1 MTLKHGDLLSAR
13 KEADDALKLYPSP
26 ETEWHWRFTVTKAQ
40 VLEQQGDT
48 AESQALL
55 KPDLPGLFSTTDFAV
70 RRKLILALDEA
81 YANHFTEAAQDIADA
96 HASAEQNHPELLGEV
111 ALRKG
116 TVCFL
121 ASNYK
126 EAEIAYRESL
136 ARARQSKDPFYETA
150 ALSGLGVTLTREER
164 YDESIEADREA
175 LSLAE
180 SIGARYSQA
189 QVSGNLAWCYRKLGD
204 YENALSNYQK
214 AEELS
219 KQMGIVADQIYW
231 LAGIPNVYY
240 EQQDY
245 QPAETVVSQALD
257 LARRSDDKSIITEYL
272 TDLSEIDLE
281 TGKIDAAENYY
292 NEAIQIK
299 QGNSNPA
306 DTPELLLVRSRLEE
320 AKRDYAGA
328 QQTLQRVI
336 SNSAADSSQKWQA
349 EARMAQVYADQGLNA
364 QADSEFR
371 HSLETV
377 ELVRSSVQDVELRMS
392 FLSTAVLSFYDDYIE
407 FLIAHQRTQDALQV
421 AELSRARTLAEGL
434 GARSN
439 SFSFS
444 SHNFQP
450 QQIARRMNATLLFYW
465 SGEKRSH
472 LWLIT
477 PAKLSW
483 FPLPAK
489 SEIDSAVKTYRQSV
503 VNGQDVLAANSANAR
518 QLYDMLVAPARQLIP
533 KNSRVILLPA
543 ENLNALNFETLIV
556 PEPAPHFWIED
567 AILSEAASL
576 TLLSAA
582 SQNAEARQKNLLLV
596 GNPDSAD
603 SSLPALVQAPAEIQ
617 KVSSHFPELQC
628 TVLQGKNATASAY
641 FHSNPERYSYLHF
654 VTHGI
659 ASQTRPLESAVILS
673 RDGDS
678 YKLYAR
684 DIVAHPLKAQLVT
697 ISACNGA
704 GTRAYAGE
712 GLVGLSWAFLRAGA
726 HNVIASLWEVS
737 DASSTAQL
745 MDALYA
751 GLDRGEDPA
760 AALRDAKLLILKS
773 NANTVFRKPFYWAP
787 FQLYVGS

>member
-1 MTLKHGDLLSAR
+1 M
-13 KEADDALKLYPSP
+13 
-26 ETEWHWRFTVTKAQ
+26 
-40 VLEQQGDT
+40 LEQQGDST
-48 AESQALL
+48 ESQALL
-55 KPDLPGLFSTTDFAV
+55 RPDLPSSFATSDFAV
-70 RRKLILALDEA
+70 RRKLILALDVA
-81 YANHFTEAAQDIADA
+81 YADQFTEAAQYTSDA
-96 HASAEQNHPELLGEV
+96 QASAEQNHPELLGEV

-121 ASNYK
+121 AGNYK
-126 EAEIAYRESL
+126 EAEIAYRDSL
-136 ARARQSKDPFYETA
+136 ARSRQSKDPFYETT
-150 ALSGLGVTLTREER
+150 ALNGIGVTLTKEER
-164 YDESIEADREA
+164 YDESIDLDREA
-175 LSLAE
+175 LHLAE
-180 SIGARYSQA
+180 SIGARYSEA

-204 YENALSNYQK
+204 YENALSNCQK
-214 AEELS
+214 AEDLS
-219 KQMGIVADQIYW
+219 RQLGIVSDQIYW
-231 LAGIPNVYY
+231 LAGISNVYY
-240 EQQDY
+240 EQRDY
-245 QPAETVVSQALD
+245 QPAETVLSQALD
-257 LARRSDDKSIITEYL
+257 LARRSDDKSIVTEYL

-292 NEAIQIK
+292 NEAIQIRH
-299 QGNSNPA
+299 GDSNPA
-306 DTPELLLVRSRLEE
+306 NTPELLLVRGRLEE
-320 AKRDYAGA
+320 AKHDYASA
-328 QQTLQRVI
+328 RQTLQRVI
-336 SNSAADSSQKWQA
+336 SDAASDSSQKWQA
-349 EARMAQVYADQGLNA
+349 EARMAQIYADQGLNA
-364 QADSEFR
+364 QAESEFR

-377 ELVRSSVQDVELRMS
+377 DLVRSSVQHEELRLP
-392 FLSTAVLSFYDDYIE
+392 FLSTALSFYDDYIE
-407 FLIAHQRTQDALQV
+407 FLIAHQRMQDALQV

-434 GARSN
+434 GARPN

-444 SHNFQP
+444 SRNFQP
-450 QQIARRMNATLLFYW
+450 QQIARRLNASLLFYW
-465 SGEKRSH
+465 SGKKRSD

-477 PAKLSW
+477 PEKLSW

-489 SEIDSAVKTYRQSV
+489 SEIDAAVKAYRQSI

-518 QLYDMLVAPARQLIP
+518 QLYDMLVGPVRQLIP
-533 KNSRVILLPA
+533 QNSRVILLPA

-556 PEPAPHFWIED
+556 PEPNPHFWIED
-567 AILSEAASL
+567 VILSEAASL
-576 TLLSAA
+576 ALLSSATRNA
-582 SQNAEARQKNLLLV
+582 SPPQKTLLLV

-603 SSLPALVQAPAEIQ
+603 SSFPALVQAPAEIE
-617 KVSSHFPELQC
+617 KVSSHFLQP
-628 TVLQGKNATASAY
+628 TILQGKNATASAY
-641 FHSNPERYSYLHF
+641 FRSNPERYSYLHF
-654 VTHGI
+654 VTHGT

-745 MDALYA
+745 MDAFYA

-760 AALRDAKLLILKS
+760 AALRAAKLLVLKS

>member
-1 MTLKHGDLLSAR
+1 MTLKHGDLLSVR

-26 ETEWHWRFTVTKAQ
+26 ETEWHWRFVVLKAQ

-55 KPDLPGLFSTTDFAV
+55 KPDLPTSFGATDFAV
-70 RRKLILALDEA
+70 RRKLVLAIDAA
-81 YANHFTEAAQDIADA
+81 YADHFTEAAQYIAEA

-121 ASNYK
+121 ASNYQ
-126 EAEIAYRESL
+126 EAEIAYRDSL
-136 ARARQSKDPFYETA
+136 ARARQAKDPFYETA
-150 ALSGLGVTLTREER
+150 ALSGLGVTLTRQER
-164 YDESIEADREA
+164 YDESIDADREA
-175 LSLAE
+175 LRLAE
-180 SIGARYSQA
+180 SIGARYSEA

-231 LAGIPNVYY
+231 LAGISNVYY

-245 QPAETVVSQALD
+245 QPAETVLSQALD
-257 LARRSDDKSIITEYL
+257 LARSSDDKSIITEYL

-299 QGNSNPA
+299 QGDSNPA
-306 DTPELLLVRSRLEE
+306 DAPELLLVGSRIEE
-320 AKRDYAGA
+320 AKHDYARA
-328 QQTLQRVI
+328 QQSLERVI
-336 SNSAADSSQKWQA
+336 SNSAADSSQKWRA
-349 EARMAQVYADQGLNA
+349 EAQLAKIYMDQGLDA
-364 QADSEFR
+364 RAESEFR

-377 ELVRSSVQDVELRMS
+377 DVVRSSVHDEELRMP
-392 FLSTAVLSFYDDYIE
+392 FLSTALSFYDDYIE
-407 FLIAHQRTQDALQV
+407 FLIAHQRMQDALQV

-434 GARSN
+434 GARSTH
-439 SFSFS
+439 FSFS
-444 SHNFQP
+444 SRNFQP
-450 QQIARRMNATLLFYW
+450 QQIARRLNATLLFYW

-477 PAKLSW
+477 SAKLSW
-483 FPLPAK
+483 FPLSAK
-489 SEIDSAVKTYRQSV
+489 SEIDGAVKAYRQSV
-503 VNGQDVLAANSANAR
+503 VNGQDVLAGNSASAR
-518 QLYDMLVAPARQLIP
+518 QLYDMLVGPARQFIP

-556 PEPAPHFWIED
+556 PEPNPHFWIED
-567 AILSEAASL
+567 VILSEAGSL
-576 TLLSAA
+576 TLLSGAI
-582 SQNAEARQKNLLLV
+582 QNAATREKNLLLV

-603 SSLPALVQAPAEIQ
+603 PSFPALVQAPAEIE
-617 KVSSHFPELQC
+617 KVSSHFPDPQC
-628 TVLQGKNATASAY
+628 TVLQGKKATASAY
-641 FHSNPERYSYLHF
+641 FHSNPDRYSYLHF

-760 AALRDAKLLILKS
+760 AALRDAKLLVLKS

-787 FQLYVGS
+787 FQLYIGS

>member
-1 MTLKHGDLLSAR
+1 MTLKHGDLVSAR
-13 KEADDALKLYPSP
+13 KEAGDALKLYPSA
-26 ETEWHWRFTVTKAQ
+26 ETEWHWRFVVLKAQ

-48 AESQALL
+48 AESRALL
-55 KPDLPGLFSTTDFAV
+55 EPDLPTSFGATDFAV
-70 RRKLILALDEA
+70 RRRLVLAIDEA
-81 YANHFTEAAQDIADA
+81 YANHLSEAAHYIADA

-126 EAEIAYRESL
+126 EAEIAYRDSL
-136 ARARQSKDPFYETA
+136 ARARQAKDPFYETA

-164 YDESIEADREA
+164 YDESIDADREA
-175 LSLAE
+175 LRLAE

-214 AEELS
+214 AEEQS
-219 KQMGIVADQIYW
+219 KRMGIVADQIYW
-231 LAGIPNVYY
+231 LAGISNVYY

-245 QPAETVVSQALD
+245 QPAETVLSQALG
-257 LARRSDDKSIITEYL
+257 LARSNDDKSIITEYL

-299 QGNSNPA
+299 QGDRNPA
-306 DTPELLLVRSRLEE
+306 DAPELLLVGSRIEE
-320 AKRDYAGA
+320 AKHDYARA
-328 QQTLQRVI
+328 RQSLERVI
-336 SNSAADSSQKWQA
+336 SNSAADSSQKWRAEAQLAKIYVNQGLDAQA
-349 EARMAQVYADQGLNA
+349 E
-364 QADSEFR
+364 SEFR

-377 ELVRSSVQDVELRMS
+377 EVVRSSVHDEELRMP
-392 FLSTAVLSFYDDYIE
+392 FFSTALSFYDDYIE
-407 FLIAHQRTQDALQV
+407 FLIAHQRMQDALQV

-434 GARSN
+434 GARST

-444 SHNFQP
+444 SRNFQP
-450 QQIARRMNATLLFYW
+450 QQIARRLNATLLFYW

-477 PAKLSW
+477 SAKLSW

-489 SEIDSAVKTYRQSV
+489 SEIDGAVKAYRQSV
-503 VNGQDVLAANSANAR
+503 VNGQDVLAGNSTNAR
-518 QLYDMLVAPARQLIP
+518 QLYDMLVAPARPFIP

-556 PEPAPHFWIED
+556 PGPDPHFWIED
-567 AILSEAASL
+567 VILSEAGSL
-576 TLLSAA
+576 TLLSGAT
-582 SQNAEARQKNLLLV
+582 QNAAARQKNLLLV

-603 SSLPALVQAPAEIQ
+603 PSFPALVQAPAEIQ
-617 KVSSHFPELQC
+617 KVSSHFPDPQC

-641 FHSNPERYSYLHF
+641 FQSNPDRYSYLHF

-751 GLDRGEDPA
+751 GLGRGEDPA
-760 AALRDAKLLILKS
+760 AALRDAKLLVLKS